1 MMRLK
6 KGLGVGVEFQAEINI
21 IRQSGLFLA
30 DWYINQ
36 HPQASTAETDGIT
49 HFCRIGWREAVRPN
63 PYFHPQWYLNRYP

>member
-1 MMRLK
+1 MIRLK
-6 KGLGVGVEFQAEINI
+6 KGLGVDVEFQAEINI

-49 HFCRIGWREAVRPN
+49 HFCTLAGGKLFAPTLIFTRNGI
-63 PYFHPQWYLNRYP
+63 